1 MTPAESGDVIELTPA
16 LLAQWPLPL
25 SQSDGD
31 KESRGQVLVIAGS
44 REMPGAAMLAAS
56 SALRAG
62 AGKLVVA
69 TPASVAAGIALSV
82 PEARVMAMPE
92 TQAGGFDARG
102 AALLEECAR
111 TASAVLIGPG
121 MIDAESCI
129 AFLRRALPMF
139 ASVTTVLDA
148 LAMDVVCDGGALA
161 QPVLLTPHAGEM
173 AHLRNHGKDEVVQD
187 PVRIAREAATAWR
200 AVVMLKGACTCIA
213 APDGRVWRHH
223 AHIPGLGTSGSGDVL
238 AGLAAGFAARGAPAE
253 QAGAWAVALHARIG
267 DVLARRLG
275 AVGYLARE
283 LVDESAPV
291 LKTMA
296 GSHA

>member
-1 MTPAESGDVIELTPA
+1 MIELTPA
-16 LLAQWPLPL
+16 MLAQWPLPL
-25 SQSDGD
+25 SQADGD

-62 AGKLVVA
+62 AGKLVIA
-69 TPASVAAGIALSV
+69 APASVAAGIALNV
-82 PEARVMAMPE
+82 PEARVIAMPE
-92 TQAGGFDARG
+92 TKAGGFDARG
-102 AALLEECAR
+102 VALLDAFAR
-111 TASAVLIGPG
+111 TVGAVLMGPG
-121 MIDAESCI
+121 MIDAQSCV
-129 AFLRRALPMF
+129 AFVRCALPLF
-139 ASVTTVLDA
+139 ASVTMVLDA
-148 LAMDVVCDGGALA
+148 LAMEVVCDGGALA

-173 AHLRNHGKDEVVQD
+173 AHLRSHGKEQVVQD
-187 PVRIAREAATAWR
+187 PVRVAQEAAADWH

-213 APDGRVWRHH
+213 APDGRLWRHY
-223 AHIPGLGTSGSGDVL
+223 AQIPGLGTSGSGDVL
-238 AGLAAGFAARGAPAE
+238 AGLAAGFAARGAPPE

-275 AVGYLARE
+275 VVGYLARE
-283 LVDESAPV
+283 LVEESAPV